1 MRSGG
6 AGLTDTQ
13 SARLVG
19 YLGSLEDM
27 RAQIGLMAQR
37 YEDDDKVLGKL
48 TMLLD
53 RIDESLQIVH
63 YSTEGMDISDLNG
76 LKGEKNTIDF

>member
-13 SARLVG
+13 ASRLVG

-27 RAQIGLMAQR
+27 RSLIGVMAQR
-37 YEDDDKVLGKL
+37 YEDDDDVLRKL

-53 RIDESLQIVH
+53 RIDESLRIVH
-63 YSTEGMDISDLNG
+63 YNTEGIFLSLFRH
-76 LKGEKNTIDF
+76 KI